1 MQTMGNTK
9 QYKIHKLGVNI
20 LNMNKEEKNELK
32 SFIESYKQ
40 IETSIELMQKSIQS
54 LAEKRDRLF
63 DELDTLKQKEEG
75 FMNRLIEKY
84 GASEVTPFKLL
95 QIYEEQ

>member
-1 MQTMGNTK
+1 MGNTK

-40 IETSIELMQKSIQS
+40 IETSIELMQKSIES
-54 LAEKRDRLF
+54 LAEKRDHLF